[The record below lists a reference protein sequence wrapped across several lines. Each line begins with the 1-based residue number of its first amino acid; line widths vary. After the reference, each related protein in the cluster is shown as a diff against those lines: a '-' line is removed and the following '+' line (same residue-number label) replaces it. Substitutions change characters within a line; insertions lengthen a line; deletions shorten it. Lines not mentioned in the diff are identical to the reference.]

1 MISAIMMP
9 VHPDSGT
16 PSVTK
21 KDWKGEIK
29 FGATKT
35 TYRVPMVRI
44 VPSMREAAGRGT
56 RIPRVS
62 KVSPDE

>member
-16 PSVTK
+16 PSVTR

-35 TYRVPMVRI
+35 AYRVPMVRI
-44 VPSMREAAGRGT
+44 VPSIREAAGRGT
-56 RIPRVS
+56 LIPRVS
-62 KVSPDE
+62 KVSPEE